1 MPNAS
6 RNWAPKHAN
15 LTQVLDRSGNTQ
27 TSGPGLTQRS
37 RFPGITAVPIP
48 EISQEAD
55 TSRSHAKNR
64 RSAVIGSLAPG
75 LIAAVLGAG
84 LGLSF
89 GHDALGYPA
98 CLAVGGFFV
107 LLVKAAGREGRA
119 CRSAFAA
126 WIGLCFGLGE
136 FFAGMAWF
144 PSSIAREWPQLS
156 VAPEY
161 LLLVYLGSYHALT
174 GALFGTF
181 AQRHRRQGAGMGWFV
196 ALPFAFACA
205 WTIPEI
211 IRGTAMT
218 GLPILSLGYQM
229 VGTAFFGYA
238 PIAGLYG
245 VGFAAALASALL
257 GMLML
262 ARKWRVAAILAM
274 ALVAVM
280 TGGVLAGSVRWTRPA
295 GKPLRIAAIQDGI
308 GMSAKY
314 SGIGQRDAI
323 ERYVAWARAFHDT
336 LLIGAESAIPMPLS
350 AAPPDLLRDLRH
362 NLHAHDNIALLG
374 VRVSGATRG
383 AGSTNSVIAFGA
395 HAPYRYDKRHLI
407 PFGEYQPRGTLANWI
422 GAWVGMSE
430 PGPTSLRPGPST
442 QANFDS
448 SGAGVIPT
456 ICYENMFPGLVA
468 SSLHNDGKPHV
479 IVNMADMGLFDG
491 TAAIGQNLQIT
502 RMLAREFQLPVI
514 LASDTGSTTL
524 IDSDGRVADSLPLV
538 KPGTLPAMVWLGEG
552 MTPFAWMTQRLR

>member
-1 MPNAS
+1 M
-6 RNWAPKHAN
+6 
-15 LTQVLDRSGNTQ
+15 
-27 TSGPGLTQRS
+27 
-37 RFPGITAVPIP
+37 PIP

-174 GALFGTF
+174 GALFGAF
-181 AQRHRRQGAGMGWFV
+181 ARRLRRRGAVVGWFA

-205 WTIPEI
+205 WTVPEI

-218 GLPILSLGYQM
+218 GLPILSLGDQM

-238 PIAGLYG
+238 PIVGLYG
-245 VGFAAALASALL
+245 VGFAAALASALF
-257 GMLML
+257 GMLMF
-262 ARKWRVAAILAM
+262 AKRWGVAMILVM
-274 ALVAVM
+274 ALMADLA
-280 TGGVLAGSVRWTRPA
+280 GGLLAGSVRWTRPA
-295 GKPLRIAAIQDGI
+295 MKPIRAAALQDGI
-308 GMSAKY
+308 GMAAK
-314 SGIGQRDAI
+314 SSSVGQVDAI
-323 ERYVAWARAFHDT
+323 KRYVAWAEAFHDT
-336 LLIGAESAIPMPLS
+336 LLIGAESAIPMPLG
-350 AAPPDLLRDLRH
+350 AAPPDLLRDLRR
-362 NLHAHDNIALLG
+362 NLLAHGNIALLG
-374 VRVSGATRG
+374 VKIPGPAHG
-383 AGSTNSVIAFGA
+383 GYSTNSVMAFGA

-407 PFGEYQPRGTLANWI
+407 PFGEYQPRGALAQWI
-422 GAWVGMSE
+422 GSWVGMSG
-430 PGPTSLRPGPST
+430 PGPASLRPGLSA
-442 QANFDS
+442 QANFDDG
-448 SGAGVIPT
+448 GASVIPT

-468 SSLHNDGKPHV
+468 SSLRDDGKPHV
-479 IVNMADMGLFDG
+479 IVNMADLGLFDG

-514 LASDTGSTTL
+514 LASGPFQKL
-524 IDSDGRVADSLPLV
+524 I
-538 KPGTLPAMVWLGEG
+538 VWRY
-552 MTPFAWMTQRLR
+552 F